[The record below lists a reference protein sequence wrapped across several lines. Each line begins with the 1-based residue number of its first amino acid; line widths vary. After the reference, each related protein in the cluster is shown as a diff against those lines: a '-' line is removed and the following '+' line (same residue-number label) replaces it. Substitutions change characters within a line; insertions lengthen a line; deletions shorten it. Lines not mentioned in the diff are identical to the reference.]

1 MSRPRWC
8 RLITPLTAAL
18 IAVALAGP
26 AQAGPAFTEAGAA
39 VEAALRAR
47 LAPDGAF
54 VVWGGTAPGRGNP
67 TLRADLDRIA
77 AAATALGAAAPRLG
91 ATDAERAAVGRRLA
105 RLVEDYRGFVAARWP
120 IGATTA
126 ARFDA
131 AAAAIARALPTAPP
145 ATDNPHLAK
154 VDAAIADP
162 AWRAAIRAVQPAVV
176 SLGGGTGVNLA
187 PTGRIVTAA
196 HVVDEVGRRLTVRF
210 PDGQEF
216 PGVCTRLDAALDLAV
231 VELEGATDLPTAALA
246 AAPPRPGDDVVV
258 IGQPGRHHPDGTA
271 TGYARWHVS
280 VGAVRGY
287 RAGRRDGEQHLGRTK
302 HDAWT
307 YWGHSGSPL
316 FDRAG
321 AIVALHNSWDSRT
334 AMRHAVTWEALT
346 GFLGR

>member
-145 ATDNPHLAK
+145 APANPYLAK
-154 VDAAIADP
+154 VDAELTDP
-162 AWRAAIRAVQPAVV
+162 TWRAAIRAVQPAVV
-176 SLGGGTGVNLA
+176 KLGGGSGVNLA
-187 PTGRIVTAA
+187 ATGLIVTAA

-210 PDGQEF
+210 PDG
-216 PGVCTRLDAALDLAV
+216 R
-231 VELEGATDLPTAALA
+231 ELRRRHHPPRRRRSIWRWWSSSTTPTDLPTARLA
-246 AAPPRPGDDVVV
+246 AARAAHRRRR
-258 IGQPGRHHPDGTA
+258 GRHRPARHAITPTAPPPATPAGTSRSAPCAA
-271 TGYARWHVS
+271 TGPGAATASSTWAGPSTTPGPTGATPAARCSTAPARSW
-280 VGAVRGY
+280 RCTI
-287 RAGRRDGEQHLGRTK
+287 AGTPAPRCAT
-302 HDAWT
+302 
-307 YWGHSGSPL
+307 P
-316 FDRAG
+316 
-321 AIVALHNSWDSRT
+321 
-334 AMRHAVTWEALT
+334 
-346 GFLGR
+346 